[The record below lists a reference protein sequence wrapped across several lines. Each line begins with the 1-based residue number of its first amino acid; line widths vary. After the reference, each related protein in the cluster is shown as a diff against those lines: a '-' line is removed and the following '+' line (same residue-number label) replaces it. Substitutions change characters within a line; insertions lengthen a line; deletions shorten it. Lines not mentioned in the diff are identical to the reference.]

1 MVPRGPLPAGGKQ
14 NGDRQMAT
22 AAGSRP
28 KRPADVVEKV
38 YRLVRDMAIEYR
50 FRPGERVNEVEL
62 AQRLNV
68 SRTPIRQALNR
79 LVHEEFVTFVPNRGF
94 YAREIAPFDIR
105 QIYEF
110 RALIECGAFRLACE
124 RGSDEDIAR
133 IQAEWLAQ
141 TSAGSDWERLREA
154 DESFHLAIA
163 GLADNPHILTTL
175 NDVNAKLRFFR
186 RIDLENDHRRENTYR
201 EHAAVLDCLKRRDE
215 SGVEILR
222 NHIVMSSDHAVSVTK
237 EGLARIFFDMDNRA
251 LR

>member
-1 MVPRGPLPAGGKQ
+1 
-14 NGDRQMAT
+14 MAA
-22 AAGSRP
+22 AAGSKP

-38 YRLVRDMAIEYR
+38 YRQVRDMAIEYR

-110 RALIECGAFRLACE
+110 RALVECGAFRLACE

-133 IQAEWLAQ
+133 IQAEWQAR
-141 TSAGSDWERLREA
+141 TTVIGDWERLSEA

-163 GLADNPHILTTL
+163 GLADNPHVLTTM
-175 NDVNAKLRFFR
+175 NDLNAKLRFFR
-186 RIDLENDHRRENTYR
+186 RIDLENDDRRERTYR
-201 EHAAVLDCLKRRDE
+201 EHAAILDCLRRRDE

-222 NHIVMSSDHAVSVTK
+222 DHIVMSSDHAVNVTK
-237 EGLARIFFDMDNRA
+237 EGLARIFFDMDKRA
-251 LR
+251 TR